1 MSLLL
6 IAQLT
11 ALAGLV
17 VAVAGLAARWREITR
32 RPAPLDRAPAKGDPA
47 RGVLYAFTLGMAPW
61 SKESTRIHA
70 LPYLRGVGF
79 HLAVFVGLV
88 ALAARP
94 AWTMLTPAIR
104 DAVALV
110 LVVGAVL
117 AAAGSV
123 MRLREPNLRALS
135 NPDDHLSIWL
145 VAAFLA
151 LTALAVWSARFVVPM
166 YLSAGLLFA
175 YIPLGKIRHCLYF
188 FFARRSFGRFAGRR
202 GVLPHPTTAFPEG
215 AR

>member
-1 MSLLL
+1 MSSLL
-6 IAQLT
+6 IAQLA
-11 ALAGLV
+11 ALAGLTV
-17 VAVAGLAARWREITR
+17 SAAGLAARWREMAW
-32 RPAPLDRAPAKGDPA
+32 RPAPVDRAPAKGDPA

-61 SKESTRIHA
+61 AKECTRIHA
-70 LPYLRGVGF
+70 MAYLRGIGF
-79 HLAVFVGLV
+79 HLAIFVGLV
-88 ALAARP
+88 ALATRS
-94 AWTMLTPAIR
+94 AWPMLTPMIR
-104 DAVALV
+104 DAVAV
-110 LVVGAVL
+110 LLAVGAVL
-117 AAAGSV
+117 AAAGSA

-151 LTALAVWSARFVVPM
+151 LTALALWNARFVVPM
-166 YLSAGLLFA
+166 YLAAGLLFA

-202 GVLPHPTTAFPEG
+202 GVLPHPTATFPEG

>member
-11 ALAGLV
+11 ALAGLA

-32 RPAPLDRAPAKGDPA
+32 RPAPVDRSPAKGDPV

-70 LPYLRGVGF
+70 VAYLRGVGF
-79 HLAVFVGLV
+79 HLAMFVGLIVLAIRPLWPMLVPAMRDSV
-88 ALAARP
+88 AVLLAAG
-94 AWTMLTPAIR
+94 
-104 DAVALV
+104 AL
-110 LVVGAVL
+110 L

-145 VAAFLA
+145 VAVFLA
-151 LTALAVWSARFVVPM
+151 LTALAVWNAGFVVPM

-202 GVLPHPTTAFPEG
+202 GVLPHPTAVFPEG